1 MKRHLDIIS
10 VVITVPTYSNT
21 TKKCAPW
28 LLEKLENLYVPHPEE
43 LLNKRSEIMSR
54 CTHER
59 KYLLSN
65 YDSKDCLIA

>member
-1 MKRHLDIIS
+1 MYPD
-10 VVITVPTYSNT
+10 
-21 TKKCAPW
+21 
-28 LLEKLENLYVPHPEE
+28 PEE

-65 YDSKDCLIA
+65 YDGKDCLIA